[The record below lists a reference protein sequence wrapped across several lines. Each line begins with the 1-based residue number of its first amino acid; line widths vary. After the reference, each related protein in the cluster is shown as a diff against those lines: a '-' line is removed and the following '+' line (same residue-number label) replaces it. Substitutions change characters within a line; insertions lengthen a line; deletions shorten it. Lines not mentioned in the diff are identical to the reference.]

1 MQLSNLDMI
10 VRRTLLERGLPLHYY
25 SEILFHQASAVREL
39 SKDSLQIVNSANLPI
54 NDYGAVD
61 LPQDFMDDI
70 GVSLPFGGLLQPI
83 PKKDSISPIRIHDTD
98 TGLFTPYVTNNINTP
113 NATIYGYNPGAVWFW
128 NINDWSEPT
137 GRYFGANGSATN
149 GYKVI
154 RERRQIQLIGL
165 PDTESVVLL
174 YTSNGQS
181 VDNATQID
189 WRAFA
194 TIQAY
199 SDWKRSPNAAAKDS
213 PEGRTYYNEKRA
225 FRSNMNELTLTDL
238 RNILRSN
245 YTGAI
250 KS

>member
-174 YTSNGQS
+174 YISNGQS

-194 TIQAY
+194 TSQAY

-213 PEGRTYYNEKRA
+213 PEARTYYNEKRA
-225 FRSNMNELTLTDL
+225 FRSSMNELTLTDL